1 MNTFRLS
8 LLACLAALSGPGLA
22 APLATLVVGNQAH
35 SASYQSQGVV
45 QAQRSAQLSVPVAGR
60 ITQLPVRAGD
70 SVKAGALLARVDGEA
85 ARQSASA
92 SQAQIAA
99 AQAQLEQARREFSR
113 TQKLAAQNFISASAL
128 DSAQA
133 QLQTAEAQARAQIAA
148 ARAAGAQAGLYQL
161 SAPFA
166 GTIARV
172 NGDLGAL
179 AMPGQAIV
187 ELYDGSALR
196 VEVQLPASVYNSV
209 NQQAAPTLNW
219 RGQALKVGRI
229 EWFPATD
236 ASSQTRTVRV
246 NLQAGSAVPVGE
258 MVQAGFT
265 LRGSDSQLRVPAA
278 AVSRQREFDA
288 VYIVDGGGRPSLRFV
303 RLGGAENGHFPVLAG
318 LRAGE
323 RIAANAEQAAA
334 LSPAATGVR

>member
-1 MNTFRLS
+1 VNTSRFS

-22 APLATLVVGNQAH
+22 TPLATLVLGSQSH

-60 ITQLPVRAGD
+60 LTQLPVRAGD
-70 SVKAGALLARVDGEA
+70 NVKAGALLARVDGEA
-85 ARQSASA
+85 AQQSASA
-92 SQAQIAA
+92 SQAQIA
-99 AQAQLEQARREFSR
+99 
-113 TQKLAAQNFISASAL
+113 QKLAAQNFISASAL

-133 QLQTAEAQARAQIAA
+133 QLKTAEAQARAQIAA

-196 VEVQLPASVYNSV
+196 VEVQLPASVYNKV

-246 NLQAGSAVPVGE
+246 NLQAGSPVPVGE

-288 VYIVDGGGRPSLRFV
+288 VYIVDGNGQPSLRYV
-303 RLGGAENGHFPVLAG
+303 RLGSAENGSFPVLAG

-334 LSPAATGVR
+334 LTHTPGAR

>member
-1 MNTFRLS
+1 MGPHVYRFAFALAIS
-8 LLACLAALSGPGLA
+8 LPASA
-22 APLATLVVGNQAH
+22 APFATLQAG
-35 SASYQSQGVV
+35 AQAYGARYQSQGIV

-60 ITQLPVRAGD
+60 ITQLSVRAGD
-70 SVKAGALLARVDGEA
+70 NVKAGTVLARVDGEA
-85 ARQSASA
+85 AQQSASA

-99 AQAQLEQARREFSR
+99 AQAQLEQARREFVR

-133 QLQTAEAQARAQIAA
+133 QLKTAEAQARAQIAA

-187 ELYDGSALR
+187 ALYDGSALR
-196 VEVQLPASVYNSV
+196 VEVQLPASIYASL
-209 NQQAAPTLNW
+209 NQQVTPTLNW
-219 RGQALKVGRI
+219 RGQTLKVGRI

-236 ASSQTRTVRV
+236 ADSQTRTVRI
-246 NLQAGSAVPVGE
+246 NLQTGSNVPVGE

-288 VYIVDGGGRPSLRFV
+288 VYVVDSQGRPGLRYV
-303 RLGGAENGHFPVLAG
+303 RLGSAENGSFPVLAG

-334 LSPAATGVR
+334 LSATRPGAR